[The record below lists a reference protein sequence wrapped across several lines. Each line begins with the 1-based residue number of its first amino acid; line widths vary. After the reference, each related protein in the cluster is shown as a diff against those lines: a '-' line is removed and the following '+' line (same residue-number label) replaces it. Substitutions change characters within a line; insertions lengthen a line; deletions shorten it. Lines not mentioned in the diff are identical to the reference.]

1 METPS
6 TNAANDNDARESTLL
21 TPKMLEGLTEFK
33 VGKEQIQV
41 VEPIYQKVCFLLNLD
56 LETQRKGFV
65 VLYKILSMNVT
76 ALADAFVQDQLERIK
91 QAERTQATQQQGN
104 GLDAASSS
112 VYASGSTDLHVRKYR
127 KRNRAWSFASAVSS
141 AALKNTLF
149 VDGVTN
155 ISIPPTQMEGL
166 RSHEGKSGSSLHQ
179 DAMKVTFT
187 SDDPNIRMLKYESL
201 MWTACALFI
210 SNSQDENTELQWN
223 GMKISQLLAGCRLRI
238 MAFFDNMALIQNHP
252 KKHIL
257 NLSPTFNESM
267 QQLKSV
273 VLTNTLLFKKFNQL
287 WLVRDAIGAENIV
300 SKRGKKAV
308 ETHLIHF
315 SWTLF
320 LLIKT
325 RMNGT
330 EPNLVDNYH
339 LLIACVVL
347 TIEGHSAHQARALA
361 ERREKQSGT
370 TAPSPILKNEK
381 AEVKQKEAQVI

>member
-141 AALKNTLF
+141 AALKNTLL
-149 VDGVTN
+149 
-155 ISIPPTQMEGL
+155 S
-166 RSHEGKSGSSLHQ
+166 
-179 DAMKVTFT
+179 
-187 SDDPNIRMLKYESL
+187 
-201 MWTACALFI
+201 
-210 SNSQDENTELQWN
+210 
-223 GMKISQLLAGCRLRI
+223 
-238 MAFFDNMALIQNHP
+238 MALR
-252 KKHIL
+252 
-257 NLSPTFNESM
+257 T
-267 QQLKSV
+267 
-273 VLTNTLLFKKFNQL
+273 
-287 WLVRDAIGAENIV
+287 
-300 SKRGKKAV
+300 
-308 ETHLIHF
+308 
-315 SWTLF
+315 
-320 LLIKT
+320 
-325 RMNGT
+325 
-330 EPNLVDNYH
+330 
-339 LLIACVVL
+339 
-347 TIEGHSAHQARALA
+347 
-361 ERREKQSGT
+361 
-370 TAPSPILKNEK
+370 
-381 AEVKQKEAQVI
+381 

>member
-33 VGKEQIQV
+33 VGEEQIQV

-112 VYASGSTDLHVRKYR
+112 VYAGASTDLHVRKYR
-127 KRNRAWSFASAVSS
+127 KSRAWSFASAVST

-166 RSHEGKSGSSLHQ
+166 RSREGKS
-179 DAMKVTFT
+179 
-187 SDDPNIRMLKYESL
+187 ES
-201 MWTACALFI
+201 
-210 SNSQDENTELQWN
+210 NY
-223 GMKISQLLAGCRLRI
+223 
-238 MAFFDNMALIQNHP
+238 
-252 KKHIL
+252 
-257 NLSPTFNESM
+257 
-267 QQLKSV
+267 
-273 VLTNTLLFKKFNQL
+273 
-287 WLVRDAIGAENIV
+287 
-300 SKRGKKAV
+300 
-308 ETHLIHF
+308 
-315 SWTLF
+315 
-320 LLIKT
+320 IKM
-325 RMNGT
+325 R
-330 EPNLVDNYH
+330 
-339 LLIACVVL
+339 
-347 TIEGHSAHQARALA
+347 
-361 ERREKQSGT
+361 
-370 TAPSPILKNEK
+370 
-381 AEVKQKEAQVI
+381 